1 MLDKDFLVLLIDD
14 DELILRALK
23 RTLSRLVPHWQVATM
38 QDAHQLTELLS
49 KGLAPDVVIT
59 DRLMPGIQG
68 EQVLQRAQQLCP
80 MALRCILTA
89 DNSAD
94 LLIQDNALIHFFL
107 AKPFTDDQLLQIFS
121 CAERLQALGFAT
133 AERAYLGRLSVLPV
147 LPPLY
152 QKIEVLL
159 NNADCQLKDIAELIY
174 HDPVVSSRLL
184 QLANSA
190 FLGFSR
196 QTVSLTEAISRLGLD
211 TMKSIVLALKTSLA
225 YQNHLNSVEHQRIT
239 EQAFHQACLA
249 RQLCK
254 QAELGQELQD
264 AAFLVSLFDCLGWM
278 AEHIQ
283 QPVMADEDACHFS
296 MISAYLLTLWGF
308 ENSIVQAVI
317 LPDELEDCQSLTGVV
332 HWLAHKL
339 AHTEQLELSE
349 ADQHIIE
356 TLQLYPAWIELQA
369 NLKTSSPNQSTR
381 SPE

>member
-1 MLDKDFLVLLIDD
+1 MPDKDFLVLLIDD

-23 RTLSRLVPHWQVATM
+23 RTLSRLVPHWQVTTL

-49 KGLAPDVVIT
+49 KGLAPDVVVT

-68 EQVLQRAQQLCP
+68 EQVLQRVQRLCP

-107 AKPFTDDQLLQIFS
+107 AKPFTDEQLQQVFV
-121 CAERLQALGFAT
+121 CAERLQALGFAA

-152 QKIEVLL
+152 KRIEALL
-159 NNADCQLKDIAELIY
+159 SKADCQLKDIAELIY

-225 YQNHLNSVEHQRIT
+225 YQSHLSSVQHQRIT
-239 EQAFHQACLA
+239 EHAFQQACLA

-254 QAELGQELQD
+254 QAELGQDIQD
-264 AAFLVSLFDCLGWM
+264 SAFLVSLFDCLGWM
-278 AEHIQ
+278 AELIQ
-283 QPVMADEDACHFS
+283 LPSMVDEDPCHFS
-296 MISAYLLTLWGF
+296 MISGYLLTLWGF

-317 LPDELEDCQSLTGVV
+317 LPKELEDCQSLTGVV

-339 AHTEQLELSE
+339 AHSNHIELTETEL
-349 ADQHIIE
+349 HIID
-356 TLQLYPAWIELQA
+356 TLQLNPAWTELQA
-369 NLKTSSPNQSTR
+369 GLKTN
-381 SPE
+381 